1 MYSLPVGKW
10 ITIANITICPSTVCT
25 VYTSCIY
32 HTTGARVKYIYI
44 CILNGHYFFIS
55 PHIIQNFFKHPP
67 LNQRKKLQPQPAV
80 LIRKIKY
87 RRCKAPP
94 IVQRSKE
101 LEFEFFDT
109 RGRSTRMP
117 CSSLNEKIIQK
128 CRVVLFAQRYW
139 DTIDHRW
146 VHVYSPEAS
155 RGYKLLSNNSE
166 TIVFGKKKTA
176 NCTIYR
182 NLYLIQCKF
191 LSTKVAKKN
200 VH

>member
-1 MYSLPVGKW
+1 MNHNCKHNIMSFHSLYCVYKLHLSHHGGEGK
-10 ITIANITICPSTVCT
+10 V
-25 VYTSCIY
+25 
-32 HTTGARVKYIYI
+32 YI

-94 IVQRSKE
+94 IVQRCIYYKE
-101 LEFEFFDT
+101 LEFEFFDA

-117 CSSLNEKIIQK
+117 CSSLNEKITQK
-128 CRVVLFAQRYW
+128 CRVVLFAQSYW
-139 DTIDHRW
+139 DTIDHQW

-155 RGYKLLSNNSE
+155 RGYKLLSNNR
-166 TIVFGKKKTA
+166 FWKK
-176 NCTIYR
+176 R
-182 NLYLIQCKF
+182 NSKLYNL
-191 LSTKVAKKN
+191 
-200 VH
+200 

>member
-44 CILNGHYFFIS
+44 CILNEHYFFIS

-94 IVQRSKE
+94 IVQRCIYYKE
-101 LEFEFFDT
+101 LEFEFFDA

-139 DTIDHRW
+139 DIQSTTGGSMFTHPRPLAGTSYWVTILKQ
-146 VHVYSPEAS
+146 SFLE
-155 RGYKLLSNNSE
+155 
-166 TIVFGKKKTA
+166 KKKQQIVQFIETY
-176 NCTIYR
+176 T
-182 NLYLIQCKF
+182 
-191 LSTKVAKKN
+191 
-200 VH
+200 